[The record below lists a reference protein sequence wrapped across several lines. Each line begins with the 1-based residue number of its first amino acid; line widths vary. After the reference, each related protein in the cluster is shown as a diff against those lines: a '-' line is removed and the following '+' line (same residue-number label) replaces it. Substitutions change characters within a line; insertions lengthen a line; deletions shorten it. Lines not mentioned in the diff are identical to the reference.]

1 MKLIL
6 IIIPSMLENNAS
18 AEKAMK
24 TIKIGLLMSLK
35 QHSLKHE
42 STQSMVCSSYV
53 QSSQKLAYEMRK
65 EMSNAI
71 DTRSVT
77 TVRMREINPRVC
89 RKFFIPMSDNIP
101 TANPS
106 RCGSGPLNSTD
117 IQVMMVERRTIDEM
131 R

>member
-1 MKLIL
+1 
-6 IIIPSMLENNAS
+6 MLENNAS

-35 QHSLKHE
+35 QHSSKHE

-53 QSSQKLAYEMRK
+53 QSSQKLAYEVRK
-65 EMSNAI
+65 GMSNAI

-89 RKFFIPMSDNIP
+89 RKVFIPMSNSNAMASISDNIP